1 MLAGITKYIEE
12 SLKLKANKEKSK
24 VSRPAEST
32 LLGFSFYQ
40 SKGKWEIRIA
50 KKSIKRI
57 KEKTK
62 EVTARS
68 NGSNTKQK
76 LLKIKPIIQG
86 WVNYFSLAK
95 A

>member
-1 MLAGITKYIEE
+1 MFYRE
-12 SLKLKANKEKSK
+12 SLKLKVNKEKSK
-24 VSRPAEST
+24 VSRPVEST

-50 KKSIKRI
+50 NKSIKHI
-57 KEKTK
+57 KEKTN

-76 LLKIKPIIQG
+76 LLKLQG
-86 WVNYFSLAK
+86 
-95 A
+95 